1 MSLNDP
7 IVPVVTEPVPGAD
20 TVLVAEPQPS
30 LAAEGLPS
38 RFCCFV
44 TGTDTGVG
52 KTLVS
57 AGLLHA
63 LAPHHR
69 RVVGMKPV
77 AAGVVPWGEDWAS
90 EDAIALRSASTLAVP
105 PELDNPVLLL
115 DPLSPH
121 IAAERAGVQIDIAA
135 IVRSYQALAAAA
147 DAVVVEGAGGFHV
160 PYRHADL
167 RRPGQAC
174 LPVVCSWACAW
185 VASTMHAHAE
195 AIRARGLTL
204 GAGGQPVDPEME
216 AADETL
222 LPACPPGRTAAG
234 RHTPQELPDAR
245 SLVFELPGAGCD
257 GAFSATSWLDEIPAQ
272 LATSSRRTCCDAAAW
287 CSPAVVRA

>member
-1 MSLNDP
+1 M
-7 IVPVVTEPVPGAD
+7 IG
-20 TVLVAEPQPS
+20 
-30 LAAEGLPS
+30 
-38 RFCCFV
+38 CFV

-57 AGLLHA
+57 TGLLHA

-90 EDAIALRSASTLAVP
+90 EDAIALRSASTLAVA

-135 IVRSYQALAAAA
+135 IVRSYQALAAQA

-160 PYRHADL
+160 PLTDTQTGADL
-167 RRPGQAC
+167 AQALA
-174 LPVVCSWACAW
+174 LPVVLVVGLRLGCLS
-185 VASTMHAHAE
+185 HALLTAE
-195 AIRARGLTL
+195 AIRARGLVL
-204 GAGGQPVDPEME
+204 VGWVANRVDPEME
-216 AADETL
+216 AVDENIAYLRARLGVPL
-222 LPACPPGRTAAG
+222 LAEVPY
-234 RHTPQELPDAR
+234 QDLPDAR
-245 SLVFELPGAGCD
+245 SLVFELPGE
-257 GAFSATSWLDEIPAQ
+257 WL
-272 LATSSRRTCCDAAAW
+272 
-287 CSPAVVRA
+287 

>member
-1 MSLNDP
+1 MR
-7 IVPVVTEPVPGAD
+7 
-20 TVLVAEPQPS
+20 
-30 LAAEGLPS
+30 GL
-38 RFCCFV
+38 FV

-57 AGLLHA
+57 TGLLHA

-90 EDAIALRSASTLAVP
+90 EDVIALRSASTLAVA

-135 IVRSYQALAAAA
+135 IVRSYQALAAQA

-160 PYRHADL
+160 PLTDTQTGADL
-167 RRPGQAC
+167 AQALA
-174 LPVVCSWACAW
+174 LPVVLVVGLRLGCLS
-185 VASTMHAHAE
+185 HALLTAE
-195 AIRARGLTL
+195 AIRARGLVL
-204 GAGGQPVDPEME
+204 VGWVANRVDPEME
-216 AADETL
+216 AADENIAYLRARLGVPL
-222 LPACPPGRTAAG
+222 LAEVPY
-234 RHTPQELPDAR
+234 QDLPDAR
-245 SLVFELPGAGCD
+245 SLVFELPGE
-257 GAFSATSWLDEIPAQ
+257 WL
-272 LATSSRRTCCDAAAW
+272 
-287 CSPAVVRA
+287 